1 MSNYLTLPVSIGEGL
16 DKLSI
21 LEIKTDKI
29 SDKRKENVIKEY
41 NILHDKMNVYFL
53 YPSIQKYYNMLKKT
67 NLYIWNLMEILRD
80 GIEITDNKYL
90 EISKETIIGNDV
102 RFRIKSKINNA
113 IKSYI
118 KEEKGYKIN
127 RILIDISEYD
137 INLETFIKPLYYFL
151 ISYDEVYVVTK
162 NVELLKQ
169 INLEFNN
176 QISIVDDY
184 PTKINFIKI
193 YRITNEL
200 FKNNNEN
207 ENVNENDKDNKLL
220 ECLEL
225 SQDLIDKYI

>member
-21 LEIKTDKI
+21 LEIKIDKI
-29 SDKRKENVIKEY
+29 SDKRKENVTKEY
-41 NILHDKMNVYFL
+41 NILHDKMKVYFL

-102 RFRIKSKINNA
+102 RFRIKSKINNV

-127 RILIDISEYD
+127 RILIDISEYQVD
-137 INLETFIKPLYYFL
+137 LEKLVKPLYYFL
-151 ISYDEVYVVTK
+151 INYDEVYVVTK
-162 NVELLKQ
+162 NIELSKQ

-193 YRITNEL
+193 YRVTNEL

-220 ECLEL
+220 EYLEL
-225 SQDLIDKYI
+225 SQDLMDKYI

>member
-21 LEIKTDKI
+21 LEIKLDNI
-29 SDKRKENVIKEY
+29 ADKRKDNVIKEY
-41 NILHDKMNVYFL
+41 NILHEKMKVYFL
-53 YPSIQKYYNMLKKT
+53 YTSIQKYYNMLKKT
-67 NLYIWNLMEILRD
+67 NLNIWNLMEILRD

-90 EISKETIIGNDV
+90 EISKETIMANDV
-102 RFRIKSKINNA
+102 RFRIKSKINNV

-127 RILIDISEYD
+127 RILIDISEYEVD
-137 INLETFIKPLYYFL
+137 LEIFIKPLYYFL
-151 ISYDEVYVVTK
+151 INYDEVYVVTK
-162 NVELLKQ
+162 NVEISKQ

-176 QISIVDDY
+176 QIIIVDDY
-184 PTKINFIKI
+184 PNKLNFIKI

-200 FKNNNEN
+200 F
-207 ENVNENDKDNKLL
+207 ENDKENNLL
-220 ECLEL
+220 KYLEL